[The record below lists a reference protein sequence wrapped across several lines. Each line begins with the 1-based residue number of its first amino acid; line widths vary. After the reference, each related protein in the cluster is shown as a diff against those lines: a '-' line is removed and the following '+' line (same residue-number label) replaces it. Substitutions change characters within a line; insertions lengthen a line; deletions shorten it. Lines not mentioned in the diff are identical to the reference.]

1 MMKIIGYK
9 KLYYLIIFKI
19 QYKIKDN
26 NLSKWK
32 KSPKFKLNKI
42 STSLANIL
50 FCIFFNFQ

>member
-1 MMKIIGYK
+1 MKIIGYK

-50 FCIFFNFQ
+50 FCIFFNL